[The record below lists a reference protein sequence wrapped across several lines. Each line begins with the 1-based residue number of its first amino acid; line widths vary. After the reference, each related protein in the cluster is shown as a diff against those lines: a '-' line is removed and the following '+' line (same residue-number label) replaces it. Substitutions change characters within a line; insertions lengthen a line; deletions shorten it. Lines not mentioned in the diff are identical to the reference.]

1 MKSKLK
7 SRLPEVSRDMG
18 PRREPRRGSKPKLNK
33 HLWEQISSEMREIDH
48 PHCAPTSGGACLK
61 SSRRLKERMGG
72 GERFRE
78 EEENK
83 EEKETKYKQN
93 ISKFH
98 HFFVFYYVF
107 LIIIFFN
114 F

>member
-1 MKSKLK
+1 
-7 SRLPEVSRDMG
+7 MG

-72 GERFRE
+72 GETE
-78 EEENK
+78 KYLGKKKKKNK
-83 EEKETKYKQN
+83 EE
-93 ISKFH
+93 I
-98 HFFVFYYVF
+98 
-107 LIIIFFN
+107 
-114 F
+114 

>member
-1 MKSKLK
+1 MTMKLKLK

-72 GERFRE
+72 RERSGEE
-78 EEENK
+78 GENK
-83 EEKETKYKQN
+83 EEK
-93 ISKFH
+93 
-98 HFFVFYYVF
+98 
-107 LIIIFFN
+107 
-114 F
+114 

>member
-1 MKSKLK
+1 
-7 SRLPEVSRDMG
+7 MG

-72 GERFRE
+72 RERFR

-98 HFFVFYYVF
+98 HFFVFYYGF
-107 LIIIFFN
+107 LIIFFN